1 MLCCFLNRMSISVH
15 PRIRSRNGKKWEVDD
30 AMQSSKMIGGGY
42 EEKKRIL
49 ERIVC
54 KKQWCLIRSSNC

>member
-1 MLCCFLNRMSISVH
+1 MSISVH

-42 EEKKRIL
+42 EEKKWIL